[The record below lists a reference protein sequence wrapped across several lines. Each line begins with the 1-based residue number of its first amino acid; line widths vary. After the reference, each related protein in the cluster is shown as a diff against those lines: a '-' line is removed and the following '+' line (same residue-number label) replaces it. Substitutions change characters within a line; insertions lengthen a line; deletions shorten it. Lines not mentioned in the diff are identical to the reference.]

1 MCALCLFFFFFLL
14 NTVSLRKNGNP
25 DIEQFLWFPIML
37 LLSAILEGFC
47 TNNFL
52 TYCMATSYSNFIS
65 CLLFGVSSLLENPKM
80 QKKK

>member
-1 MCALCLFFFFFLL
+1 MCALCLFFFLL
-14 NTVSLRKNGNP
+14 NTVSPRKNGSP

-37 LLSAILEGFC
+37 LLSAILDGFY

-65 CLLFGVSSLLENPKM
+65 CLLFRVSTPLENPKM
-80 QKKK
+80 QNKK